1 MIIKRR
7 SKPLSLQKLKAIV
20 PRISVNGNQRL
31 IRELNKEIDKE
42 YKGYIGE
49 RKVDYFLD
57 ILANQATILQG
68 VCLRVHDKNF
78 QIDTVLITDHAIY
91 CIESKNFKNTIT
103 FDTIHNQLIRN
114 DGQQERGYR
123 YPITQAQTQQHLLMN
138 WLQKH
143 NYHGIPIHY
152 FIGIS
157 DPGTI
162 IKVIGD
168 QEEIARVVAHGEI
181 LPKRIMTTDETL
193 RADAQT
199 KINGFQIGMSIL
211 KNCREQDFDILGK
224 FSIKKSDILAG
235 VQCPKCDVLGMERI
249 FGKWKCNKCGHHSKY
264 AHKKAISD
272 YLLLFGPTITNPE
285 CMRFLNINARSLA
298 TRILQSCDLEYQMN
312 HRTWMKKW

>member
-20 PRISVNGNQRL
+20 PRISVNGNHML

-68 VCLRVHDKNF
+68 VCLRVNDKNF

-91 CIESKNFKNTIT
+91 CIESKNFKDSIT

-114 DGQQERGYR
+114 DGKQERGYR

-168 QEEIARVVAHGEI
+168 QEAIARVVAHAEL
-181 LPKRIMTTDETL
+181 LPKRIIATDEKL
-193 RADAQT
+193 HVDGKT
-199 KINGFQIGMSIL
+199 KINGYQIGMLIL

-224 FSIKKSDILAG
+224 FSIKKSEILTG
-235 VQCPKCDVLGMERI
+235 VQCPKCDVLGMERL
-249 FGKWKCNKCGHHSKY
+249 FGKWKCNKCGHHSKH

-272 YLLLFGPTITNPE
+272 YLLLFGPTITNKE
-285 CMRFLNINARSLA
+285 CMGFLNINSRSLA
-298 TRILQSCDLEYQMN
+298 TRILQACGLEYQTK
-312 HRTWMKKW
+312 HRKWIKS